1 MPEPFKNFFNPR
13 MIRQMGD
20 HLAASDSSFQRD
32 RFVRQ
37 ATRGLG
43 PLELK
48 QRSDHILRAL
58 EVTLPDDYRHACQ
71 VMLGAL
77 HPEYDLALSTDGMD
91 DAGIRSWAIMP
102 MADYVARHGLEDFDF
117 SMGVLRELTRRFSS
131 EFAVRHFILADTPRA
146 LRHIQGWANDPC
158 QHVRRL
164 ASEGTRPR
172 LPWGIQLAMFVDD
185 PAPLLPILEALKS
198 DPEEYVRRSVANN
211 LNDIAKDHPDTVAAI
226 AKRWMAGA
234 SDERKRLVRHACR
247 TLVKQG
253 HQGALEALGYRRPK
267 VTLQSIDLRTPVV
280 TLGGRLEFAIS
291 LRSEARRTQPLIIDF
306 VIHHLKANG
315 TTSPKVFKWKNIEL
329 AAGAELEL
337 SKAHAIK
344 KITTRVYYPGRHRL
358 EIQINGERCGEVGF
372 DLEI

>member
-1 MPEPFKNFFNPR
+1 M
-13 MIRQMGD
+13 
-20 HLAASDSSFQRD
+20 
-32 RFVRQ
+32 
-37 ATRGLG
+37 
-43 PLELK
+43 
-48 QRSDHILRAL
+48 
-58 EVTLPDDYRHACQ
+58 
-71 VMLGAL
+71 
-77 HPEYDLALSTDGMD
+77 
-91 DAGIRSWAIMP
+91 
-102 MADYVARHGLEDFDF
+102 
-117 SMGVLRELTRRFSS
+117 
-131 EFAVRHFILADTPRA
+131 
-146 LRHIQGWANDPC
+146 
-158 QHVRRL
+158 
-164 ASEGTRPR
+164 
-172 LPWGIQLAMFVDD
+172 
-185 PAPLLPILEALKS
+185 
-198 DPEEYVRRSVANN
+198 
-211 LNDIAKDHPDTVAAI
+211 
-226 AKRWMAGA
+226 
-234 SDERKRLVRHACR
+234 RHACR